1 MIEGLRYL
9 PPVHYDDHSM
19 INSGITARQKIKKK
33 TVLMIIKRKNTTNKE
48 QLASQLSIS
57 LLFCPVK

>member
-33 TVLMIIKRKNTTNKE
+33 TVLMVIKRKNTAT
-48 QLASQLSIS
+48 QLTIEYFALVLSREIT
-57 LLFCPVK
+57 F